1 METVLILGG
10 NKLKRLGII
19 MSMLFVVSLLAL
31 GASAQD
37 QSPGNTSMLYSM
49 MGGGGGGMTGGGRGG
64 MMGGGWLD
72 RPSSSYDRYGNMPGR
87 YGQYRNNPE
96 SNGQYRQSDRE
107 EIDILKQKIVEKR
120 RELSRLYQSKNA
132 DEDVM
137 NEKIDDLNS
146 LEQRLDDKLS
156 GRR

>member
-1 METVLILGG
+1 METLLISGG
-10 NKLKRLGII
+10 NKMKRLGII

-37 QSPGNTSMLYSM
+37 QSPGGTSMLYSM

-72 RPSSSYDRYGNMPGR
+72 RPSSSYDRYGNMQGR

-107 EIDILKQKIVEKR
+107 EIDILKQKIIEKR
-120 RELSRLYQSKNA
+120 RELSRLYQSQNTDA
-132 DEDVM
+132 DVM
-137 NEKIDDLNS
+137 NEKIEELNR

-156 GRR
+156 SRR